1 MFREL
6 LSSDKKRK
14 TVINLN
20 SEDFENG
27 LKQDENAVL
36 IDVRTEMENR
46 MARIP
51 NSLLIDLMD
60 PDFISKIDELDRS
73 KSYYLYCRSG
83 NRSYTVGNQMIKM
96 GFENVCHLLPGII
109 GWKGEIEKDI

>member
-27 LKQDENAVL
+27 LKEDESAVL
-36 IDVRTEMENR
+36 IDVRTEMEFQ
-46 MARIP
+46 IP
-51 NSLLIDLMD
+51 
-60 PDFISKIDELDRS
+60 
-73 KSYYLYCRSG
+73 Y
-83 NRSYTVGNQMIKM
+83 
-96 GFENVCHLLPGII
+96 
-109 GWKGEIEKDI
+109 